1 MKFNISINW
10 YTIWSAIL
18 LFLSTNSFSQ
28 INVEKV
34 YMANQAGGHIILT
47 QEECKLTKYYD
58 KYKYRAYAT
67 TSEVGVEYEACYDVP
82 SIEGA
87 PDIPGFRTFPIVNYI
102 DEDGLIL
109 EYRLHGFTAIK
120 K

>member
-10 YTIWSAIL
+10 YTKWSVIL
-18 LFLSTNSFSQ
+18 LFLSANCFAEM
-28 INVEKV
+28 NVERV

-47 QEECKLTKYYD
+47 QEECKLTKYSD
-58 KYKYRAYAT
+58 RYKNRAYAT
-67 TSEVGVEYEACYDVP
+67 TSELGIEYEACYDVP

-102 DEDGLIL
+102 DEDGLIV
-109 EYRLHGFTAIK
+109 EYHLDMFSVNQ
-120 K
+120 